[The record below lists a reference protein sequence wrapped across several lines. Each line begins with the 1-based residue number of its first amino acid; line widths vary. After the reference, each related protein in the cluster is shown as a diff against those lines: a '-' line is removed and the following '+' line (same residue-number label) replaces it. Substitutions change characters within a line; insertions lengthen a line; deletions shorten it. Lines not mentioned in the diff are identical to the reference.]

1 MQLSQPFSL
10 VYVFNYSCI
19 MKILLAVD
27 FSENADNAIGAAKL
41 IASKTGAALVFL
53 HIYEPYS
60 TDVSALVAAG
70 KTMSSD
76 DLENLTKQNLDQ
88 YVINAQN
95 EGFSAEAI
103 WEDKGKVS
111 DGVMRKAVEV
121 GASLIVVGRTG
132 KGGFIDKLIGSSAT
146 KIALD
151 APCPVLVVP
160 PKAQIADISQV
171 IYATQLEYEETGVL
185 RQVKELTNLFSA
197 KLTLIKISSLEQP
210 NIQPDAQFVDEITL
224 KVGIPESDIII
235 HKGGGVV
242 DGIEDYARKLNAD
255 LIVISRRD
263 RSFFEEFIVNPSV
276 TRDLVVVT
284 SVPLLVY
291 HLN

>member
-1 MQLSQPFSL
+1 MK
-10 VYVFNYSCI
+10 
-19 MKILLAVD
+19 KILIAVD
-27 FSENADNAIGAAKL
+27 FSENTDNAIGAAKL

-60 TDVSALVAAG
+60 TDISARVAAG

-76 DLENLTKQNLDQ
+76 DLENLTRQNLDQ

-95 EGFSAEAI
+95 EGFSAEAL
-103 WEDKGKVS
+103 WGDNGKVG

-121 GASLIVVGRTG
+121 SASLIVVGRTG
-132 KGGFIDKLIGSSAT
+132 KGGLIDKLIGSSAT

-210 NIQPDAQFVDEITL
+210 NIQPDAQFIDEITL
-224 KVGIPESDIII
+224 KVGIPESDIIV

-276 TRDLVVVT
+276 TKDLVVVT